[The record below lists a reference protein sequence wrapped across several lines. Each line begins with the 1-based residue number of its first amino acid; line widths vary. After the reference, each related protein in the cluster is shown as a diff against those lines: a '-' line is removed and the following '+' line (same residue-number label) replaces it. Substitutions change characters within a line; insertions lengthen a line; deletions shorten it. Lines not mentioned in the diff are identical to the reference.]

1 MGAKITDKLK
11 EINALPD
18 QENWQHLEP
27 EFREAYEA
35 MLEYMQNPENNT
47 LERTPE
53 LAKMDKDLL
62 KLFDELHE
70 IGEETEETDET
81 EEIEEVH
88 QPEVE
93 YAENEPEAENDFLD
107 DPDNEQ
113 NEKTEE
119 MKENKETGKETVQEP
134 EKQTEQQETVI
145 STEGDQEKHIENTT
159 GSVDQ
164 PPVNNSNPALPQNYI
179 DFMNFAANQE
189 SISAKDFVK
198 YKIPDA
204 YWKENK
210 VEFVFG
216 NFKFKKTVAGLIF
229 NRWVVEKIQ

>member
-93 YAENEPEAENDFLD
+93 YAENETEEQTT
-107 DPDNEQ
+107 DNPGQETT
-113 NEKTEE
+113 EKTND
-119 MKENKETGKETVQEP
+119 MKEKNKEPENQE
-134 EKQTEQQETVI
+134 QVIEQQQVTEETVI
-145 STEGDQEKHIENTT
+145 NTEGDQEKHIENTN

-164 PPVNNSNPALPQNYI
+164 PPVNNQNPAMPQNYI

-216 NFKFKKTVAGLIF
+216 SLKFKKTVACLIF
-229 NRWVVEKIQ
+229 NRWVVEKVQ